1 MLCRPIVKA
10 EFDMLTVPSVPIVPD
25 PITPSSGEV
34 SVTVPVGVLVEVVDD
49 LTVDVK
55 VMFTPPFTA

>member
-1 MLCRPIVKA
+1 MVNV
-10 EFDMLTVPSVPIVPD
+10 EFEILTVPSVPIVPD
-25 PITPSSGEV
+25 PITPSFEDV
-34 SVTVPVGVLVEVVDD
+34 SVTVPVGVLVELVDD